1 MDSNNLTDLYKNS
14 SNKEFS
20 ELQKQIQNYKNP
32 APSIS
37 NPIQNQQ
44 NQEKVQYFPITTK
57 ESFTGSKTIYLVAE
71 ENNNLNE
78 NVTKYEK
85 NNDDKSK
92 NKPSKNNNAILIP
105 QRSIEFQFQNKK
117 FEYLLNSPVK
127 NDKEANV
134 TTGNNVN
141 YKGSDNN
148 KNNLDNNINNSIK
161 KEKSEEDNNNNSNSK
176 NPKDNFVSTIKDIF
190 NQNRNSRNKGLVK
203 SYSVDNYPETLLN
216 KALSNFNQKLEKL
229 ENSDI
234 MKENFLKTLKD
245 SKRKDNLL
253 KAIEKYKRF
262 KSLGKMNIPDITDSL
277 NNSFTN
283 GIDQNKK
290 RQKSI
295 ERIYRMKNN
304 YNIIFEDENEN
315 SDFDTIQKTESK
327 KNEKNENDKNQS
339 ENNNDSSANKNI
351 KSENM
356 IYKEVKDNIKENM
369 EEIEMKNKEN
379 N

>member
-14 SNKEFS
+14 SDKEFS

-161 KEKSEEDNNNNSNSK
+161 KEELEEDNYNNSNNNSNSK
-176 NPKDNFVSTIKDIF
+176 NQKDK
-190 NQNRNSRNKGLVK
+190 
-203 SYSVDNYPETLLN
+203 
-216 KALSNFNQKLEKL
+216 
-229 ENSDI
+229 
-234 MKENFLKTLKD
+234 
-245 SKRKDNLL
+245 
-253 KAIEKYKRF
+253 F
-262 KSLGKMNIPDITDSL
+262 KI
-277 NNSFTN
+277 
-283 GIDQNKK
+283 
-290 RQKSI
+290 
-295 ERIYRMKNN
+295 
-304 YNIIFEDENEN
+304 
-315 SDFDTIQKTESK
+315 
-327 KNEKNENDKNQS
+327 
-339 ENNNDSSANKNI
+339 
-351 KSENM
+351 
-356 IYKEVKDNIKENM
+356 
-369 EEIEMKNKEN
+369 
-379 N
+379 